1 MIPRGAASIFSR
13 TLPRVHCARRN
24 AISLG
29 SRFGNSSAVPS
40 CPPISVCIACTRTV
54 DQLIEVSGAIRLRRK
69 FLGNNDA
76 ETDKT
81 GILSTTAFGI
91 TCSATPVDNGT
102 LLGVVAGLAFL
113 DDERDTANAAVA
125 LVLPQVRLLCVQGD
139 AEIR

>member
-1 MIPRGAASIFSR
+1 ME
-13 TLPRVHCARRN
+13 L
-24 AISLG
+24 
-29 SRFGNSSAVPS
+29 
-40 CPPISVCIACTRTV
+40 TV

-69 FLGNNDA
+69 FPGNNDA

-91 TCSATPVDNGT
+91 TCSVTPVDNDT

-125 LVLPQVRLLCVQGD
+125 LVLPQVRLLCV
-139 AEIR
+139 